1 MAPKTAPQRIIGR
14 TRAGSSESSN
24 RPDVELLPNAS
35 PVQRFIAEEVWPAW
49 DELRDVPKISSTQ
62 RMMYNALKRRSIRV
76 RKVDESRKTFLYNGE
91 VIGGM
96 QGLRSTTLVSAQA
109 RDVCAS
115 KLLTK
120 RYLTAAGIP
129 TPRGKSFAE
138 DEFPEAE
145 IFAATLARPAAVK
158 PDSAGAG
165 RGISLRLQHN
175 SELPAAWNRALEN
188 RSEQEGATG
197 RVLIEEHVTGLD
209 LRAVVV
215 GVHVVA
221 AAVRVPL
228 FVVGDGE
235 KSVEELLKDS
245 TAHRKRHQ
253 LLHRRGVAY
262 DDEQLRRAGTGRTA
276 VPQRGE
282 LLILSA
288 TANLHA
294 GGIPVDVT
302 DAIPEE
308 LKELAV
314 NAAWSVP
321 GLRASAVDIILP
333 SLHSTEGAEVIEVE
347 DSPDPMPHVYPAFGK
362 LRRVASAMANEILLE
377 GED

>member
-14 TRAGSSESSN
+14 TRASSSESKS
-24 RPDVELLPNAS
+24 RPEVELSPNAS
-35 PVQRFIAEEVWPAW
+35 PMQRFIAEEVWPVW
-49 DELRDVPKISSTQ
+49 DELRDVTKIASTQ

-76 RKVDESRKTFLYNGE
+76 RKVDESRKVFLYNGE

-109 RDVCAS
+109 HDVCSS

-120 RYLTAAGIP
+120 RYLAAAGVP
-129 TPRGKSFAE
+129 QPRGKAFAE

-145 IFAATLARPAAVK
+145 IFAATLGRPAVVK
-158 PDSAGAG
+158 PDSAGGG

-175 SELPAAWNRALEN
+175 SELPAAWRLALEN
-188 RSEQEGATG
+188 RSHQEAATG
-197 RVLIEEHVTGLD
+197 QVLIEEHVTGLD

-215 GVHVVA
+215 GVDVVA

-235 KSVEELLKDS
+235 KNVEELLQDS
-245 TAHRKRHQ
+245 IAHRKRHQ

-262 DDEQLRRAGTGRTA
+262 DDEQLRRRGVDRTT
-276 VPQRGE
+276 VPQPGE
-282 LLILSA
+282 LLILST

-294 GGIPVDVT
+294 GGLPVDVT
-302 DAIPEE
+302 DAIPES
-308 LKELAV
+308 LKEVAV
-314 NAAWSVP
+314 NATWAVP
-321 GLRASAVDIILP
+321 GLRAAAVDIILP
-333 SLHSTEGAEVIEVE
+333 SLNSTEGAEVIEVE
-347 DSPDPMPHVYPAFGK
+347 DGPDPMPHVYPAFGK